1 MITFKGLLYSCLD
14 LGCIAVRML
23 NPVQILLARYRNSI
37 LAVLFLS
44 ITMDIMTG
52 IILALYMK
60 RPEVA
65 AYFNRR

>member
-1 MITFKGLLYSCLD
+1 M
-14 LGCIAVRML
+14 AVRML
-23 NPVQILLARYRNSI
+23 IPVKILLARYRNSI

>member
-1 MITFKGLLYSCLD
+1 MITFKGLPYSCLD
-14 LGCIAVRML
+14 LGRMAVRML
-23 NPVQILLARYRNSI
+23 IPVQILLARYRNSI

-52 IILALYMK
+52 IILVLYMT

-65 AYFNRR
+65 AYFNR

>member
-1 MITFKGLLYSCLD
+1 M
-14 LGCIAVRML
+14 AVRML
-23 NPVQILLARYRNSI
+23 IPVQILLARYRNSI

-44 ITMDIMTG
+44 ITMDITTG
-52 IILALYMK
+52 IILVLYMT